1 MKTKNLK
8 SKKILTFSKM
18 ILKTVKVS
26 EKGQIAIPREIRKE
40 MEIKKGDQL
49 IIIENKG
56 KMIVEKVSNKF
67 DKLDDFHKMGLIS
80 LRDVWD
86 NEEDDIFEEYL
97 K

>member
-1 MKTKNLK
+1 MKTKHLK
-8 SKKILTFSKM
+8 SKKFLTFSKM

-40 MEIKKGDQL
+40 MEIEKGDQL
-49 IIIENKG
+49 IIIEDKG
-56 KMIVEKVSNKF
+56 KMIVEKVEDRF
-67 DKLDDFHKMGLIS
+67 DDFHKMGLIS